1 LPDPGVQ
8 QFDHLDDPLGA
19 LLRTAFRR
27 TRVKPP
33 LAGYAVELI
42 FGGLHLV
49 PGQRNARVI
58 EAHVSWN
65 YTTWLNLAFL
75 AVAAVLLVRFVT
87 SGGLPMLRMMGGSP
101 RRRSPRRPRRR
112 PQRPRRRA

>member
-1 LPDPGVQ
+1 MHSRAAHTVAEGSAVPNRWPPPHAWQPARRLPRGPLSNSLGTLPDPGVQ

-42 FGGLHLV
+42 FGG
-49 PGQRNARVI
+49 
-58 EAHVSWN
+58 
-65 YTTWLNLAFL
+65 
-75 AVAAVLLVRFVT
+75 VASRT
-87 SGGLPMLRMMGGSP
+87 
-101 RRRSPRRPRRR
+101 
-112 PQRPRRRA
+112 RAAQCEGD